1 MAMAAKLDL
10 DIDKIVEAY
19 EEEGSLRGAAER
31 LSLGRETKIGH
42 MVIKKH
48 LIAKGFGYLLNKDE
62 SHPQSMAPMYKVYIR
77 PEQFEALDRL
87 AARKNESIEDT
98 RKHCNRHSIARE
110 LLDNALQDVLQGW
123 VVDRP
128 AHARA
133 R

>member
-1 MAMAAKLDL
+1 MAAKLDL

-31 LSLGRETKIGH
+31 LSKGRETKIGH

-48 LIAKGFGYLLNKDE
+48 LLAKGFGYLLNKDE
-62 SHPQSMAPMYKVYIR
+62 SSPQSMAPMYKVYIR

-87 AARKNESIEDT
+87 AARKNESISDE
-98 RKHCNRHSIARE
+98 RKKVNRHAVARE
-110 LLDNALQDVLQGW
+110 LLDEALKNVLQGW
-123 VVDRP
+123 VLDHPV
-128 AHARA
+128 HARL

>member
-1 MAMAAKLDL
+1 MPAKLDL
-10 DIDKIVEAY
+10 DIDKIVTAY

-48 LIAKGFGYLLNKDE
+48 LIAKGFGYLLNRE
-62 SHPQSMAPMYKVYIR
+62 EGSPQSMAPMYKVYIR

-87 AARKNESIEDT
+87 AARKNESITDE
-98 RKHCNRHSIARE
+98 RKKVNRHSIARE
-110 LLDNALQDVLQGW
+110 LLDDALANVLAGW
-123 VVDRP
+123 IVDHP
-128 AHARA
+128 VHARL

>member
-1 MAMAAKLDL
+1 MPAKLDL
-10 DIDKIVEAY
+10 DIDKIVTAY

-48 LIAKGFGYLLNKDE
+48 LIAKGFGYLLNRE
-62 SHPQSMAPMYKVYIR
+62 EGSPQSMAPMYKVYIR

-87 AARKNESIEDT
+87 AARKNESITDE
-98 RKHCNRHSIARE
+98 RKKVNRHSIARE
-110 LLDNALQDVLQGW
+110 LLDEALANVLAGW
-123 VVDRP
+123 IVDHP
-128 AHARA
+128 VHARL